1 MFVQHPKDTKKG
13 TFSLQKGKKG
23 TPNLTSSW
31 PLYNVFDKT
40 NLKKK
45 KKKNYQGQCPEV
57 RLSFSLK

>member
-45 KKKNYQGQCPEV
+45 E
-57 RLSFSLK
+57 LSRAVSRSQTQF

>member
-13 TFSLQKGKKG
+13 TVSLQKVKKG

-40 NLKKK
+40 NFWKKK
-45 KKKNYQGQCPEV
+45 SSRAASRSQTQ
-57 RLSFSLK
+57 F

>member
-13 TFSLQKGKKG
+13 TFSLQKVKKG

-45 KKKNYQGQCPEV
+45 KKE
-57 RLSFSLK
+57 LSRAVSRSQTQF